1 MNKLRVSILAQ
12 RDLLEIKAYIAN
24 DLENP
29 TAAISVVKK
38 ITQKIR
44 GLKEHPL
51 MGAPIASISNANS
64 DERFLISGKY
74 LIFYH
79 VIEKD
84 IFIDRVL
91 YGGRDYLK
99 ILFQRKSGRI
109 KIGSRCHHP
118 ASAPSFCYASQWSS
132 SSAG

>member
-29 TAAISVVKK
+29 TAAISIVKK
-38 ITQKIR
+38 ITQKTR

-64 DERFLISGKY
+64 DERFLVSGKY

-99 ILFQRKSGRI
+99 ILFEDALKEN
-109 KIGSRCHHP
+109 P
-118 ASAPSFCYASQWSS
+118 EE
-132 SSAG
+132 

>member
-1 MNKLRVSILAQ
+1 MNKLQVSILAQ

-29 TAAISVVKK
+29 PAAISIVKI

-44 GLKEHPL
+44 GL
-51 MGAPIASISNANS
+51 MGAPIASISDANS
-64 DERFLISGKY
+64 DERFLVSGKY

-99 ILFQRKSGRI
+99 ILFEDALKEN
-109 KIGSRCHHP
+109 P
-118 ASAPSFCYASQWSS
+118 EE
-132 SSAG
+132 